1 MPQDPTDQPLT
12 KSATG
17 SPTELDLAE
26 LAVELAVAGG
36 QLALRGRQAG
46 FAVDTKSSAT
56 DVVTDVDR
64 AVEDYLR
71 AEIARRRPNDSV
83 LGEERGD
90 AREDASP
97 VRWLVDP
104 IDGTVNFMLGLP
116 VYSVSVAA
124 EVDGRV
130 VAGCVTNPV
139 TGLVFRA
146 AAGHGSYLNDE
157 RLTGPRSAPL
167 AEAVIATGFGYDR
180 DQRARQGRVVGEL
193 LGRVGNIRRLGSAAL
208 DLCALAAGWVD
219 GYYEGPLN
227 EWDFA
232 AGALIAA
239 EAGVALSGLRG
250 RPVGAAG
257 MVAGSHPD
265 RAAEFFRLLEELGA
279 AEPG

>member
-1 MPQDPTDQPLT
+1 MAQDRNEKPLT
-12 KSATG
+12 ETPS
-17 SPTELDLAE
+17 EIELAE

-36 QLALRGRQAG
+36 RLAVRRREAG

-64 AVEDYLR
+64 AVEDHLR
-71 AEIARRRPNDSV
+71 AEIARRRPRDSV

-90 AREDASP
+90 AREVASP
-97 VRWLVDP
+97 VRWLIDP
-104 IDGTVNFMLGLP
+104 IDGTVNYMLGLP
-116 VYSVSVAA
+116 VFSVSVAA
-124 EVDGRV
+124 EVGGHV

-146 AAGHGSYLNDE
+146 AAGHGSYLGE
-157 RLTGPRSAPL
+157 VRLTGPRSVPL
-167 AEAVIATGFGYDR
+167 TEAVIATGFGYDR
-180 DQRARQGRVVGEL
+180 ELRARQGRVVGEL

-257 MVAGSHPD
+257 MVAGCHPD
-265 RAAEFFRLLEELGA
+265 RAADFFGLLEKLGA
-279 AEPG
+279 AGPS